1 MVSNLVIQRLHFL
14 KKLEKL
20 KIIRIKIGFHSVF
33 TNSVLL
39 QTYTCVPVF
48 CTLNT
53 GQDPDEIK
61 YR

>member
-1 MVSNLVIQRLHFL
+1 M
-14 KKLEKL
+14 
-20 KIIRIKIGFHSVF
+20 KIGFHSVF

-61 YR
+61 YRWDARWKNVLIEINVQEQ